1 MAVRQALILATNSVK
16 KLRPMREMRL
26 AFAHFLVWI
35 FVIFFPFNSM
45 GTAYEASRII
55 RLLLDERGD
64 DKYVGV
70 VVSADKGLAGAFN
83 ASIINAT
90 RAFPKEGRES

>member
-1 MAVRQALILATNSVK
+1 
-16 KLRPMREMRL
+16 
-26 AFAHFLVWI
+26 
-35 FVIFFPFNSM
+35 M

-83 ASIINAT
+83 ANIINAT